1 MLTLPP
7 LMVVLPLPLP
17 TVVAESDWYSAN
29 QQSARRHR
37 WWHRQPGGGASNAAD
52 RVRVSSCGVNLAR
65 ELCIAVFTFMAG
77 LENRH
82 WLSGTGHPRGATAM
96 DVLLHS
102 AAVPACSA
110 FSCQVV
116 ALTLGLVLSESC
128 PWRGVRRGT
137 VFCSPCAALLA
148 GKVAYHLTRAGQT
161 RFRSAQFIFWML
173 LV

>member
-1 MLTLPP
+1 
-7 LMVVLPLPLP
+7 
-17 TVVAESDWYSAN
+17 
-29 QQSARRHR
+29 
-37 WWHRQPGGGASNAAD
+37 
-52 RVRVSSCGVNLAR
+52 VNLAR

-116 ALTLGLVLSESC
+116 ALTLGLVLSESSAHGEESD
-128 PWRGVRRGT
+128 GVLSFAPLVLRYLRVRSCLPPDQGRT
-137 VFCSPCAALLA
+137 NQISS
-148 GKVAYHLTRAGQT
+148 
-161 RFRSAQFIFWML
+161 SAQFIFWML